1 MTQWK
6 HSGFSIDQSVVIE
19 ASDQKGMQR
28 LISYIT
34 RCPFSLSRI
43 VRVTEEGKVIYRAVK
58 PSCLP
63 FPVLGNEKL
72 KAGAKRNF
80 QIFEPLDFLAEV
92 TQHIPNK
99 GEHLI
104 RKYGF
109 YSNKH
114 RGVRNKKALKGELPK
129 EQKIK
134 KKCSLTWAILIKL
147 VYEVNPLLCPVC
159 QGEMKIIALID
170 GKNQPAVVKKIL
182 KHCELWK
189 DPIPR
194 SPPEKEKPQ
203 IEDTEKF
210 FYDFTFFESVHA

>member
-1 MTQWK
+1 LSFVD
-6 HSGFSIDQSVVIE
+6 SGFSIDQSVVIE
-19 ASDQKGMQR
+19 ASDKKGMQR

-63 FPVLGNEKL
+63 FPVLGNKKL

-80 QIFEPLDFLAEV
+80 QIFEPLDFLV
-92 TQHIPNK
+92 PRCGMTQHIPNR

-134 KKCSLTWAILIKL
+134 KKMLSNLGDTYKIGVRGEPITVPSLS
-147 VYEVNPLLCPVC
+147 
-159 QGEMKIIALID
+159 
-170 GKNQPAVVKKIL
+170 
-182 KHCELWK
+182 
-189 DPIPR
+189 R
-194 SPPEKEKPQ
+194 
-203 IEDTEKF
+203 
-210 FYDFTFFESVHA
+210 